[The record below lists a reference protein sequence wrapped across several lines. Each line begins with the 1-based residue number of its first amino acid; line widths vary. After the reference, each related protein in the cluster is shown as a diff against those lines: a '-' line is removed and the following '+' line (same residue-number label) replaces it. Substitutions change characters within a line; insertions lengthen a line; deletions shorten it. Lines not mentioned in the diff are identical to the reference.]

1 MSTRRMAF
9 LALTVVPAFF
19 PLDAQ
24 APNPIAGWRCSGT
37 CMRDSVARSEGLA
50 SAVVGPAGGAF
61 GMMNQSM
68 KPDAFRGKRVRY
80 SAMVKTDS
88 IASAAGAG
96 LWMRVDG
103 PNVGQILQF
112 DNMFDRPIPSF
123 TDWKRHEIVLEVPEE
138 SSYIIW
144 GLIVNGP
151 GKAWIDDVRIEVVDA
166 TTPSTHRPGSEQHA
180 PHDVTAERIAT
191 TKRTRETAPL
201 APVNL
206 KFEQRP

>member
-9 LALTVVPAFF
+9 LAVTVVPAFF

-24 APNPIAGWRCSGT
+24 APNPIAGWRCWGT
-37 CMRDSVARSEGLA
+37 CVRDSVVRSEGLA
-50 SAVVGPAGGAF
+50 SASVGPAGDEVGT
-61 GMMNQSM
+61 MNQAIR
-68 KPDAFRGKRVRY
+68 PDAFRGKRVRY

-103 PNVGQILQF
+103 PDVGQSLQF

-123 TDWKRHEIVLEVPEE
+123 TDWKRHEIVLDVPVE

-166 TTPSTHRPGSEQHA
+166 TTPSTHRAGSERHP
-180 PHDVTAERIAT
+180 PHDISAEQIAT

-206 KFEQRP
+206 KFEQ

>member
-1 MSTRRMAF
+1 MSSRCMAF
-9 LALTVVPAFF
+9 LALTVVPALF
-19 PLDAQ
+19 PLGAQ
-24 APNPIAGWRCSGT
+24 APTPIAGWRCSGT
-37 CMRDSVARSEGLA
+37 CMRDSVIRSEGLA
-50 SAVVGPAGGAF
+50 SAMVGPGG
-61 GMMNQSM
+61 GPVGTLNQSM

-103 PNVGQILQF
+103 PDVGETLQF
-112 DNMFDRPIPSF
+112 DNMFNRPIPSF
-123 TDWKRHEIVLEVPEE
+123 TEWRRHEVVLDVPQEA
-138 SSYIIW
+138 SFIIW

-166 TTPSTHRPGSEQHA
+166 TTPSTHRAGSERHA
-180 PHDVTAERIAT
+180 PHDVTPERIAAT
-191 TKRTRETAPL
+191 LRARDASPL

-206 KFEQRP
+206 NFEK